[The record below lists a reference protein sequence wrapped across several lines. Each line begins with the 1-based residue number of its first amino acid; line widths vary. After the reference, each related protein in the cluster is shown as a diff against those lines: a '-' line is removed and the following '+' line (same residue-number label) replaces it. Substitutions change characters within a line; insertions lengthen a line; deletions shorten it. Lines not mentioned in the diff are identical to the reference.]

1 MLLAVKVPLD
11 LLISALLLLLLHLSE
26 MCLLFARK
34 RTSISLLMHAFLV
47 WRILEEDW
55 DVTLSLQL
63 EDGVMHEEFDLV
75 DKVKGLQRDV

>member
-1 MLLAVKVPLD
+1 
-11 LLISALLLLLLHLSE
+11 
-26 MCLLFARK
+26 
-34 RTSISLLMHAFLV
+34 MHAFLV

-75 DKVKGLQRDV
+75 DEVKGLQRDV